1 MKVNKMSEE
10 FSYERTWE
18 QIEEM
23 LDKAERKQ
31 HYHSIKTGDDS
42 LRKKERMAHAR
53 AFKGLEGVI
62 NALRWTLGDRKMTRQ
77 KVLGDE

>member
-1 MKVNKMSEE
+1 MVEE

-31 HYHSIKTGDDS
+31 HYHSIKTGDTTLS
-42 LRKKERMAHAR
+42 KKDRMAHAR
-53 AFKGLEGVI
+53 AFKGLEGVV
-62 NALRWTLGDRKMTRQ
+62 NALRWTLGDRRMNKR

>member
-1 MKVNKMSEE
+1 MVEE

-31 HYHSIKTGDDS
+31 HYHSIKTGDTTLS
-42 LRKKERMAHAR
+42 KKDRMAHAR
-53 AFKGLEGVI
+53 AIKGLEGVV
-62 NALRWTLGDRKMTRQ
+62 NALRWTLGDRRMNKR